1 MKWEVNS
8 PLKYLRMK
16 GAVLDRPQERVWTYQ
31 DYLSGRIPPEVSEV
45 IDGKEV
51 RKMPTGDLHGWLESE
66 IAYIIRRSLKDVWVL
81 MGEVALLLSRTPLHL
96 RGADIVVIERKQWKL
111 KGEALDTPPD
121 LAVEIVSPD
130 DTLPY
135 ILRKMN
141 DYKDWGVKRQVWIF
155 PKEREVVVI
164 TPEGLKT
171 YSGDEEVELLGGVK
185 FKLNALLK
193 EVGNEGNDT

>member
-1 MKWEVNS
+1 MKE
-8 PLKYLRMK
+8 
-16 GAVLDRPQERVWTYQ
+16 AVLERPKGKVWTYE
-31 DYLSGRIPPEVSEV
+31 DYLSGRIPREVSEV

-51 RKMPTGDLHGWLESE
+51 RKMPAGAFHGWLEG
-66 IAYIIRRSLKDVWVL
+66 IIFARLFEKLQRQYLVL
-81 MGEVALLLSRTPLHL
+81 VGEVALLLSRTPLHL
-96 RGADIVVIERKQWKL
+96 RGADIVVVSKERL
-111 KGEALDTPPD
+111 KSPPEGAIGIPPD
-121 LAVEIVSPD
+121 LVVEIASPD

-141 DYKDWGVKRQVWIF
+141 DYKAWGVKRQVWIL
-155 PKEREVVVI
+155 PKDREVVVI

-193 EVGNEGNDT
+193 KVE

>member
-1 MKWEVNS
+1 
-8 PLKYLRMK
+8 
-16 GAVLDRPQERVWTYQ
+16 WTYE
-31 DYLSGRIPPEVSEV
+31 DYLAGRIPPEVSEV

-81 MGEVALLLSRTPLHL
+81 VGEVALLLSRTPLHL

-111 KGEALDTPPD
+111 KGEALDIPPD
-121 LAVEIVSPD
+121 LVVEIASPD

-155 PKEREVVVI
+155 PKDREVVVI
-164 TPEGLKT
+164 TSEGLKT

-193 EVGNEGNDT
+193 EVGNEGSGT

>member
-1 MKWEVNS
+1 
-8 PLKYLRMK
+8 
-16 GAVLDRPQERVWTYQ
+16 
-31 DYLSGRIPPEVSEV
+31 
-45 IDGKEV
+45 
-51 RKMPTGDLHGWLESE
+51 MPAGDLHGWLENLLAFSITKE
-66 IAYIIRRSLKDVWVL
+66 LQREYLVL
-81 MGEVALLLSRTPLHL
+81 VGEVALLLSRTPLHL
-96 RGADIVVIERKQWKL
+96 RGADVVVIERRRWKL
-111 KGEALDTPPD
+111 KGGAIDVPPD
-121 LAVEIVSPD
+121 LVVEIASPD

-155 PKEREVVVI
+155 PKDREVVVI

-193 EVGNEGNDT
+193 EVEE